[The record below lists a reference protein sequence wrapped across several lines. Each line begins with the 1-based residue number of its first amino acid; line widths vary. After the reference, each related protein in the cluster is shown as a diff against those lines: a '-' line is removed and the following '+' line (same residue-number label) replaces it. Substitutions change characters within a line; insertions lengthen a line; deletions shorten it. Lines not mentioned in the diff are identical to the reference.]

1 MNKDGTAVSAC
12 PFDWEYLRYTNQQG
26 SDKMNEYITTV
37 FNVVYLLLAIALVDR
52 LIELFRNLKK

>member
-1 MNKDGTAVSAC
+1 
-12 PFDWEYLRYTNQQG
+12 
-26 SDKMNEYITTV
+26 MNEYITAV